1 MSVVNIRRDVDDKFY
16 RYRMPLLQ
24 TKIEGKGNGIKTVIP
39 NMSDIARS
47 LSRPPT
53 YPTKFFGCELGAQ
66 TSFDEKNDRYIVNG
80 AHDADRLREL
90 LDGFIDKFVLCG
102 DCKNPETD
110 LKILK
115 DGDILRNCKACGKR
129 TGVDMKHK
137 LTTFIVKHPPP
148 KRVKGAKGAGKS
160 AGQDAGDAGSD
171 DELTK
176 RIKAEAAEIPTAEQ
190 RGNVDDD
197 WSVDTSEAAV
207 AARVKAL
214 EGGVKSSLVLGDDDE
229 DEDEDSPYSQ
239 FGQWLIANRKGG
251 EEGRECTPAEVY
263 KKAQEFGIEKKHKT
277 VQVLAQALFT
287 EDAPKEIEKYGA
299 VLAKMVGDSEKH
311 QKAML
316 GGFERL
322 AGVQY
327 PSLVPN
333 GVPKILM
340 ALYQID
346 VLDEDFVKNWG
357 THVSKKYVD
366 KDISKKVRRAA
377 APFLEWLDQADS
389 ESEDDDDEDS
399 DDESEDE
406 EPPKPKAKA
415 NGNGVKKQAAPAPA
429 QNDEDDDSDLD
440 NL

>member
-80 AHDADRLREL
+80 AHDAIRLREL

-110 LKILK
+110 LKIMK

-160 AGQDAGDAGSD
+160 AGQDAGEAGSD

-190 RGNVDDD
+190 HANLDDD

-214 EGGVKSSLVLGDDDE
+214 EGGVKSSLVLGDDDD
-229 DEDEDSPYSQ
+229 DEDEDKDSPYAQYS
-239 FGQWLIANRKGG
+239 QWLQANRKGG
-251 EEGRECTPAEVY
+251 EEERECTPAEVY
-263 KKAQEFGIEKKHKT
+263 KKAQELGIEKKHKT

-299 VLAKMVGDSEKH
+299 VLVKMVGDSEKH

-366 KDISKKVRRAA
+366 KDVSKKVRRAA
-377 APFLEWLDQADS
+377 APFLEWLDQAS
-389 ESEDDDDEDS
+389 SDDDED
-399 DDESEDE
+399 DDEESEE
-406 EPPKPKAKA
+406 EAPKPKAKA
-415 NGNGVKKQAAPAPA
+415 NGNGVKKAQPAPA
-429 QNDEDDDSDLD
+429 AAADDEDDDSDLD